1 MSGLSPGTYC
11 GSACYGSGVSGHPG
25 QGSHV
30 RRGPAAQDL
39 TRLRVKS
46 GLLYTDDAGTSLF
59 DTTNLS
65 TFFSK
70 VGYAIDVMSEEG
82 SIHAA
87 NHAIW
92 ICFAGIDTSRSAVCG
107 VSSSRRSNSS
117 VASTARAGCA
127 MALACALI

>member
-1 MSGLSPGTYC
+1 MF
-11 GSACYGSGVSGHPG
+11 AV
-25 QGSHV
+25 
-30 RRGPAAQDL
+30 GPAAQDL

-87 NHAIW
+87 NHAI
-92 ICFAGIDTSRSAVCG
+92 GYKHQSNLSSTRSAVT
-107 VSSSRRSNSS
+107 RRDIS
-117 VASTARAGCA
+117 
-127 MALACALI
+127 